1 MSTSCAD
8 PDRKRYAHKQCMHL
22 TPMRGCNAYMH
33 LPIVL
38 VGKTVL
44 TPEYAKDE
52 PKHAIPS
59 VHQRTD
65 STDSRICSVV
75 PESCVTCAMD
85 NTNVNAMNHTT
96 CIIKDGIDML
106 LILPHDP

>member
-1 MSTSCAD
+1 
-8 PDRKRYAHKQCMHL
+8 
-22 TPMRGCNAYMH
+22 MH